1 MRMTIGTRL
10 ALGFG
15 SIIALMLISSIVA
28 YTGQTRMGKSND
40 QVLQNVVPAARAC
53 GELLAA
59 VNHTVAT
66 ARGIIIAGDD
76 PTDGDVRRE
85 SFKAAWSEIDRCL
98 AKLSKSTE
106 SGIAGV
112 DVAALSRIRAA
123 ITDLRGI
130 QEGAIKEVRTADN
143 WAAHGRDMESELA
156 PRVRSLRDDLGRM
169 QDAADDAL
177 RQARSELH
185 TASAAVQQTLLGS
198 TVLAMVI
205 AAVIAV
211 RFSRSMSRSLQ
222 AVVLQAQSIARG
234 DLRGDPLTVSSRD
247 EIFDLA
253 QAFEAMKVGLRDLAG
268 QMREATE
275 NVNTSVAEIVA
286 STQQQAAA
294 IKEQAAALQQITSTV
309 QEIDESG
316 AQIEQNARQVSTDA
330 ESASSASEEG
340 SSAAQNANRTMEG
353 IREQVEQ
360 VAENIVNLSER
371 TQTIGEI
378 IATVTDLA
386 EQSNLLALNASIEAV
401 SAGEQGSRFSVVASE
416 MKNLAE
422 QAKACTVQVRTILGE
437 IQKGIHAS
445 VMLTEESVK
454 RVEQGKQQAE
464 VTETTIRQMSD
475 TTLRCVQ
482 AFEQIAGGSSQQQ
495 IGVSQV
501 AQGMKGIR
509 QAVEQTAAGTAQLER
524 AATSLGAL
532 SRQLHG
538 VASRYQL

>member
-15 SIIALMLISSIVA
+15 SIITLMVISSVVA
-28 YTGQTRMGKSND
+28 FTGQTRMGESND
-40 QVLQNVVPAARAC
+40 QVLETAVPVVHAC
-53 GELLAA
+53 SELLGS
-59 VNHTVAT
+59 VNHSVAA
-66 ARGIIIAGDD
+66 ARGIIIAGADADD
-76 PTDGDVRRE
+76 TEIRRE
-85 SFKAAWSEIDRCL
+85 SFKESWSDIDSCL
-98 AKLSKSTE
+98 ARLGQYTDI
-106 SGIAGV
+106 GITGV
-112 DVAALSRIRAA
+112 DGATLSRVRATIA
-123 ITDLRGI
+123 ELRNI
-130 QEGAIKEVRTADN
+130 QQGALKKIGDAEN
-143 WAAHGRDMESELA
+143 WATHGRDFENDLV
-156 PRVRSLRDDLGRM
+156 PRVRSLRDDLDRM
-169 QDAADDAL
+169 QEAAGDAL
-177 RQARSELH
+177 KQARSELH
-185 TASAAVQQTLLGS
+185 TASAAVQRTLLGS
-198 TVLAMVI
+198 TALAVVL

-211 RFSRSMSRSLQ
+211 RFSRSMARSLQ
-222 AVVLQAQSIARG
+222 AVVVQAQAIARG
-234 DLRGDPLTVSSRD
+234 DLRGDALRVTSRD
-247 EIFDLA
+247 EIYDLA
-253 QAFEAMKVGLRDLAG
+253 QAFDAMKVGLRELAG

-275 NVNTSVAEIVA
+275 NVNTSAAEIVA

-294 IKEQAAALQQITSTV
+294 IKEQAAALQQITSTM

-316 AQIEQNARQVSTDA
+316 AQIEQSARQVSTDA
-330 ESASSASEEG
+330 EAASAASSEG
-340 SSAAQNANRTMEG
+340 SSAAQSANRTMEG

-360 VAENIVNLSER
+360 VAENIVNLSDR

-464 VTETTIRQMSD
+464 VTESTIRQMSD

-509 QAVEQTAAGTAQLER
+509 QAVEQSAAGTAQLER
-524 AATSLGAL
+524 AASSLGAL